1 MRNHGKLMVLSRPPL
16 HIISCRT
23 TKYTDQMAGDLRR
36 SQGQRT
42 YTDGCRALAAG
53 PPPSPRN
60 DYRSRRA
67 EAGLATAQP
76 SKLRASWPYLLQ
88 RDLDVWFLVASPPRL
103 AWAFSF
109 ANGSWKGPVSTDILK
124 STWQEL
130 QGQKMAKRKIK
141 SKGEFLKICLHKNQ
155 PKYLNSSSSAACSFG
170 THIMNQSHHR
180 LFLQTQGPIQVL
192 LQGPFEGMFSWK
204 YINIYS
210 FPPLKEILDWKS
222 SEYQF

>member
-1 MRNHGKLMVLSRPPL
+1 MRNLGELMVLSRPPL

-42 YTDGCRALAAG
+42 YTDGRRALAAG

-141 SKGEFLKICLHKNQ
+141 SKGEFLKICVHKNQ
-155 PKYLNSSSSAACSFG
+155 PKWSK
-170 THIMNQSHHR
+170 
-180 LFLQTQGPIQVL
+180 FLQLCSLLFRDPHNEPIPPSPLPTNTRPYTGPATGTLRRNV
-192 LQGPFEGMFSWK
+192 
-204 YINIYS
+204 
-210 FPPLKEILDWKS
+210 
-222 SEYQF
+222 

>member
-1 MRNHGKLMVLSRPPL
+1 MIPTLQKTPKAKHLPNPAEPHEMAMRNLGELMVLSRPPL

-88 RDLDVWFLVASPPRL
+88 RDLDV
-103 AWAFSF
+103 
-109 ANGSWKGPVSTDILK
+109 
-124 STWQEL
+124 
-130 QGQKMAKRKIK
+130 
-141 SKGEFLKICLHKNQ
+141 
-155 PKYLNSSSSAACSFG
+155 
-170 THIMNQSHHR
+170 
-180 LFLQTQGPIQVL
+180 
-192 LQGPFEGMFSWK
+192 
-204 YINIYS
+204 
-210 FPPLKEILDWKS
+210 
-222 SEYQF
+222 